1 MFASTTFAC
10 LSCHRVKDLGG
21 LAGPDLSTVG
31 SCLKPEEIVEAILWP
46 RRTVKAGYAGVSVA
60 TSDGKV
66 RQGYRLSETT
76 AELTFREP
84 TSEAQF
90 KVRRADVEAIRQ
102 DGSLMPDGLV
112 ATMSAAEKRDLVRF
126 LMEMGH
132 AGGAAAAGHL
142 ARHSAVAATFSSYD
156 PKPWRPDLWPSSQLP
171 ANRNRVYD
179 WYAKQA
185 EYFSKQPDPPFL
197 LPAYPGINGGRKSVE
212 TEHDTPDGRW
222 NQADLGTVISGV
234 FRGAGVTV
242 PKAVCV
248 RLGDQRELAV
258 CFNPETLCYEAV
270 WTGGFFKFSTLRHG
284 FMDGLRMNGS
294 ALTKPPGK
302 KPDEPF
308 VYHGFYRYGN
318 RVIFAYRLG
327 DTEMLDSPWVENG
340 QFTRVVAPAAKH
352 PMREMV
358 RGGPSQWPHVLTTRG
373 KLGPNTVGPY
383 VVDTIEPPFV
393 NPWNA
398 PLFFG
403 DHDFFPD
410 GTAMLCTMQGD
421 VWRVDGLD
429 DTLGQ
434 VHWRRFA
441 TGLHQSL
448 GLVVAE
454 GQIYV
459 VGRDQITRLHDLNGD
474 GEADFYECFSNA
486 YRTSTFA
493 HDFLCGLE
501 RDALGRFYT
510 ASSDLGLLRVSADGR
525 SVETVA
531 TGFRNPDGI
540 GMTADGAITVPNS
553 QGQWVPASMI
563 CETRPGDHFGYRGPR
578 GGRPPAPPLVY
589 IPYGLD
595 NSSGGQVTVPD
606 SRFGPLQGQLLHT
619 LSFGM
624 ELPISLVRVRTRRSM
639 VSPRRRS

>member
-1 MFASTTFAC
+1 
-10 LSCHRVKDLGG
+10 
-21 LAGPDLSTVG
+21 
-31 SCLKPEEIVEAILWP
+31 
-46 RRTVKAGYAGVSVA
+46 
-60 TSDGKV
+60 
-66 RQGYRLSETT
+66 
-76 AELTFREP
+76 
-84 TSEAQF
+84 
-90 KVRRADVEAIRQ
+90 
-102 DGSLMPDGLV
+102 
-112 ATMSAAEKRDLVRF
+112 
-126 LMEMGH
+126 
-132 AGGAAAAGHL
+132 
-142 ARHSAVAATFSSYD
+142 
-156 PKPWRPDLWPSSQLP
+156 
-171 ANRNRVYD
+171 
-179 WYAKQA
+179 
-185 EYFSKQPDPPFL
+185 
-197 LPAYPGINGGRKSVE
+197 
-212 TEHDTPDGRW
+212 
-222 NQADLGTVISGV
+222 
-234 FRGAGVTV
+234 
-242 PKAVCV
+242 
-248 RLGDQRELAV
+248 
-258 CFNPETLCYEAV
+258 
-270 WTGGFFKFSTLRHG
+270 
-284 FMDGLRMNGS
+284 
-294 ALTKPPGK
+294 
-302 KPDEPF
+302 
-308 VYHGFYRYGN
+308 
-318 RVIFAYRLG
+318 
-327 DTEMLDSPWVENG
+327 MLDSPWVENG

-358 RGGPSQWPHVLTTRG
+358 RGGPSQWPHVLTTHG
-373 KLGPNTVGPY
+373 KLGSDTAGPY

-403 DHDFFPD
+403 DHDFLPD
-410 GTAMLCTMQGD
+410 GTAMLCAMQGD

-501 RDALGRFYT
+501 RDASGRFYT

-578 GGRPPAPPLVY
+578 GGRPPALPLVY

-606 SRFGPLQGQLLHT
+606 GRFGPLQGQLLHS
-619 LSFGM
+619 SFGM
-624 ELPISLVRVRTRRSM
+624 GAYFLVLREKVDGQPQGAIMTLPGEFLSGAHRLRFNPKVGQLYVTGMAGWGTHTSADGCFQRVRYTGAPVQLPIAYHAHENGIRVTFSRPLERDVAERPNQHLVQAWNYRYSPNYGSPEL
-639 VSPRRRS
+639 SPRHPGQAGVMP